1 MTGFSWPVLE
11 ERTWGK
17 VSGSKVCDDREL
29 KQDRTVTPNETCECV
44 TSDIQSELNADIEH
58 QGVSRLSVLT
68 TKQASVSF
76 DIDSL
81 RHEILKYKSA
91 GFQAVGKFPAYK
103 ELFSE
108 YVWSDTGDKQS
119 DSFSRAADVQ
129 GDSFNQ
135 PKASRLTQRAKTRE
149 TKVDKSPRDSGI
161 VIEGVYA
168 DIDFYDE
175 NDQLPVQQEL
185 FYPRDQDII
194 FRGDYSH
201 NWRQLDR
208 TYGEDFELKPSRTP
222 SQRSVRAEAREENRS
237 VDPDS
242 SDSEMDYMTFL
253 RRKMKRDEMRS
264 RMSTA
269 GSQRNLS
276 TLSYDR
282 PVVKAISMDNIARTD
297 VHEVYAQVHKP
308 PRQSSRS
315 SPGPVVAMSSPSLAR
330 MNHVYHHDVH
340 SDSSR
345 SSMDLRDASGSA
357 VSRSSS
363 HSQHR
368 PQIYVNGRT
377 TEEDVVIK
385 GHGHVV
391 TAVPQ
396 ARPIANRDTTTTEE
410 EPKEDYIVETEV
422 LEEATTSFSSVQ
434 PQNLQPGQTEPDKE
448 NSLRAAST
456 NPTPVLTTST
466 PSSTP
471 DSVVVS
477 EAAKPRLQ

>member
-1 MTGFSWPVLE
+1 MI
-11 ERTWGK
+11 
-17 VSGSKVCDDREL
+17 C
-29 KQDRTVTPNETCECV
+29 
-44 TSDIQSELNADIEH
+44 
-58 QGVSRLSVLT
+58 
-68 TKQASVSF
+68 AS
-76 DIDSL
+76 
-81 RHEILKYKSA
+81 
-91 GFQAVGKFPAYK
+91 
-103 ELFSE
+103 
-108 YVWSDTGDKQS
+108 
-119 DSFSRAADVQ
+119 DVQ

-222 SQRSVRAEAREENRS
+222 SQRSVTAAAREENRS

-282 PVVKAISMDNIARTD
+282 PVVKAVSMDNIARTD

-396 ARPIANRDTTTTEE
+396 ARPIAKPRHNYDVIDDDDFT
-410 EPKEDYIVETEV
+410 VVTEV
-422 LEEATTSFSSVQ
+422 L
-434 PQNLQPGQTEPDKE
+434 NL
-448 NSLRAAST
+448 
-456 NPTPVLTTST
+456 
-466 PSSTP
+466 
-471 DSVVVS
+471 
-477 EAAKPRLQ
+477 